1 MTTLRS
7 VLAAALLLGG
17 LAACGSDQPIEAE
30 KAVAYDYRLKHPL
43 TVASSLALLQLSA
56 EGHRLS
62 AADRA
67 RVAAFAAEY
76 VRRGNGAMEVSVGA
90 AEAAD
95 AFARNFAQDI
105 AGTLLDEGLKPA
117 EVKLQLV
124 LAEPTLPVGQA
135 LARFQSSTAQL
146 PECYDWRTGDANA
159 PSANFGCSVQRNI
172 GAMVS
177 NPRDLAEARAVG
189 PVPAIAASNA
199 IDKLNLGQGPW
210 SVPLPFS
217 ASVGSGGGGQ

>member
-1 MTTLRS
+1 MTPVRS
-7 VLAAALLLGG
+7 ILAAVLMVGG
-17 LAACGSDQPIEAE
+17 IAACGSDQPVDAE
-30 KAVAYDYRLKHPL
+30 KAVVYDYRLKHPL
-43 TVASSLALLQLSA
+43 TVTPSLALLQVTA

-67 RVAAFAAEY
+67 RVAAFAAEF

-90 AEAAD
+90 ADTKD
-95 AFARNFAQDI
+95 AIARNFAQVI
-105 AGTLLDEGLKPA
+105 AGILLDEGLKPA

-124 LAEPTLPVGQA
+124 LDEPTLAAGQA

-159 PSANFGCSVQRNI
+159 PSANFGCSLQRNI

-189 PVPAIAASNA
+189 PVPAVAASNA

-210 SVPLPFS
+210 SVMLPFS
-217 ASVGSGGGGQ
+217 ASVGSGGGQ